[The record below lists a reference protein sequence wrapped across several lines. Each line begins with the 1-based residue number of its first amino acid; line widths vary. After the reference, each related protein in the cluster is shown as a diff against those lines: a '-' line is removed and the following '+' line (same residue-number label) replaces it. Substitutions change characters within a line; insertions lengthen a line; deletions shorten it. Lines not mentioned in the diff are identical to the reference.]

1 MDEKIHPKK
10 NIILYYNNMSFIDI
24 EYDQLLLS
32 SSPIYS
38 INYFPIK
45 FYRLY
50 QSNNNNESIIINGSF
65 LFNQTNELYSSNSP
79 TSKLAHA
86 SFLPDNKR
94 SKIDNFNDSVSK
106 KLGDETH
113 LGPYYKNIDKL
124 FIHTKEINFYINT
137 NNLEIENTNK
147 NIDKIVYQS
156 NIKNKKNI
164 KYREFIIMLSS
175 PILINIS
182 YDNVSDSNCVSISSI
197 NDNGCG
203 GSSYSYCFS
212 NSFNSELDNIN
223 SINLITKTS
232 LLE

>member
-1 MDEKIHPKK
+1 
-10 NIILYYNNMSFIDI
+10 MSFIDI
-24 EYDQLLLS
+24 ENDQLLLS

-38 INYFPIK
+38 INYFPKK

-79 TSKLAHA
+79 TSGKL
-86 SFLPDNKR
+86 SN
-94 SKIDNFNDSVSK
+94 IDSFND
-106 KLGDETH
+106 LPH
-113 LGPYYKNIDKL
+113 YKNIDKL

-137 NNLEIENTNK
+137 NNLEIENTNQ

-164 KYREFIIMLSS
+164 KYREFVIMLSS

-182 YDNVSDSNCVSISSI
+182 YDNASDYNCVTISCI
-197 NDNGCG
+197 NDNGYG
-203 GSSYSYCFS
+203 GTAYSYLFS
-212 NSFNSELDNIN
+212 NSFNSELDKID
-223 SINLITKTS
+223 SINLIKMQS
-232 LLE
+232 YVS

>member
-1 MDEKIHPKK
+1 
-10 NIILYYNNMSFIDI
+10 MSFIDI
-24 EYDQLLLS
+24 ENDQLLLS

-38 INYFPIK
+38 INYFPKK

-79 TSKLAHA
+79 TSGKLSNID
-86 SFLPDNKR
+86 SFNTTQDLP
-94 SKIDNFNDSVSK
+94 
-106 KLGDETH
+106 H
-113 LGPYYKNIDKL
+113 YKNIDKL

-137 NNLEIENTNK
+137 NNLEIENTNQ

-164 KYREFIIMLSS
+164 KYREFVIMLSS

-182 YDNVSDSNCVSISSI
+182 YDNVSDYNCVTISCI
-197 NDNGCG
+197 NDNGYG
-203 GSSYSYCFS
+203 GTAYSYLFS
-212 NSFNSELDNIN
+212 NSFKSELDKID
-223 SINLITKTS
+223 SINLIKMQS
-232 LLE
+232 YVS